1 MDKISIRVYEKRNRE
16 KIAEA
21 ISKNYGKILS
31 GYFAIDK
38 LKLYAVLTFVIT
50 CIISAIY
57 GFFCYRRYEE
67 SRISL
72 YWEESARFTFA
83 VGS

>member
-38 LKLYAVLTFVIT
+38 LKNYKLKND
-50 CIISAIY
+50 
-57 GFFCYRRYEE
+57 
-67 SRISL
+67 
-72 YWEESARFTFA
+72 
-83 VGS
+83 

>member
-31 GYFAIDK
+31 QIIYIFYFLNTSIG
-38 LKLYAVLTFVIT
+38 LKNGQKIRMYLPRDFLITISICLKVLAKEIGMM
-50 CIISAIY
+50 S
-57 GFFCYRRYEE
+57 
-67 SRISL
+67 
-72 YWEESARFTFA
+72 
-83 VGS
+83 